1 MNRRFLR
8 SFLTPVVFLAIFSS
22 CATTRIAPSVA
33 AGELDALRAKNYPP
47 FTAIGS
53 LKIEGGKNS
62 GKATILLAGAGE
74 KFRLQIIDPTG
85 RVVLATA
92 GAPQLLITVDPTTGE
107 KTEVIGD
114 KADSIRYGSVA
125 IPAHI
130 ITSLVTGSPPAFG
143 SVTSAVVRGGKKIV
157 KTKNPK
163 LKLIYTSTLESM
175 RLLSGNKKITVTFGP
190 MQKGAA
196 IPNVSHVSLDFGV
209 ASTGAKIKWKSVT
222 HRQKMP
228 EGFFTFDAHGVSD

>member
-1 MNRRFLR
+1 MSLKPRYSLFL
-8 SFLTPVVFLAIFSS
+8 LIVFLVLSSS
-22 CATTRIAPSVA
+22 CATSRIAPSIA
-33 AGELDALRAKNYPP
+33 TDELDALRVDDYPP

-53 LKIEGGKNS
+53 LKIEGGKNG

-92 GAPQLLITVDPTTGE
+92 GAPGFLITVDPTTGE
-107 KTEVIGD
+107 KTEVNGD
-114 KADSIRYGSVA
+114 KADTIHYGNVA
-125 IPAHI
+125 IPANV

-143 SVTSAVVRGGKKIV
+143 SVTSAVLRGGKKIV

-163 LKLIYTSTLESM
+163 LELIYTSTLESM

-196 IPNVSHVSLDFGV
+196 IPYVSHVSLDFGV
-209 ASTGAKIKWKSVT
+209 TSTTAKIKWKSVT

-228 EGFFTFDAHGVSD
+228 EGFFTFNTHGVSD